1 MIYEKKDLDNK
12 INSLGN
18 HLSNDFRVLKGEVS
32 IERLLVE
39 DIIEILDYGW
49 DHWDLQRM
57 LDECDYKGIAYLA
70 AWIRECGNGH
80 LGFMIEDDEPYVYPL
95 DEDGNYVEGAFGR
108 CC

>member
-1 MIYEKKDLDNK
+1 MFGRKDIPENK

-18 HLSNDFRVLKGEVS
+18 TFVNNFKILKGEVK
-32 IERLLVE
+32 IEKLHLE

-57 LDECDYKGIAYLA
+57 LDENDYQGIAFLA

-95 DEDGNYVEGAFGR
+95 DEDGNYTEEGLAR
-108 CC
+108 CY

>member
-1 MIYEKKDLDNK
+1 MFGRKDIPENK

-18 HLSNDFRVLKGEVS
+18 TFRNNFKILKGEVK
-32 IERLLVE
+32 IEKLHLE

-57 LDECDYKGIAYLA
+57 LDENDYQGIAFLA

-80 LGFMIEDDEPYVYPL
+80 LGFMVEDDPYFYPL
-95 DEDGNYVEGAFGR
+95 DEDGNYVDGAFGR

>member
-1 MIYEKKDLDNK
+1 MFGIKDIPENK

-18 HLSNDFRVLKGEVS
+18 TFGNDFKILKGEVKV
-32 IERLLVE
+32 EKLHLE

-57 LDECDYKGIAYLA
+57 LDESDYQGIAFLA

-80 LGFMIEDDEPYVYPL
+80 LGFMVEDDDPYVYPL
-95 DEDGNYVEGAFGR
+95 DEDGNYTDEGLAR
-108 CC
+108 CY